1 MSKLPDNPGPTLTAL
16 ARSGIGQALKQQV
29 SPPPHAD
36 WLDRRGASFVT
47 LTLNDRLR
55 GCIGTLEAH
64 RPLGRDVHHNA
75 LAAAFQDP
83 RFSPLSAPEFPR
95 IHIEVSVLAEPQP
108 LTFTSE
114 QDAQDQLRPGQDG
127 LILHSGARRATFL
140 PQVWQQLPEP
150 AEFLAHLKL
159 KAGLPASHW
168 DGVKLW
174 RYEVQAFHEA

>member
-1 MSKLPDNPGPTLTAL
+1 VLTAL
-16 ARSGIGQALKQQV
+16 ARSAITQALNQTA

-36 WLDRRGASFVT
+36 WLDQRGASFVT

-64 RPLGRDVHHNA
+64 RSLGRDVHHNA

-83 RFSPLSAPEFPR
+83 RFTPLSAAELPKT
-95 IHIEVSVLAEPQP
+95 HIEVSVLAEPQP
-108 LTFTSE
+108 MTFTSQ
-114 QDAQDQLRPGQDG
+114 QDALDQLRPGTDG
-127 LILHSGARRATFL
+127 LILQSGRHRATFL
-140 PQVWQQLPEP
+140 PQVWEQLPEP
-150 AEFLAHLKL
+150 AEFVTHLKR
-159 KAGLPASHW
+159 KAGLPAGHW